1 MIDIKRR
8 KLWDKLI
15 SLLIWVLKKLPTIIA
30 IVFSSIT
37 LYYQFFWKSCDI
49 NALVTGKL
57 LDKECSQLEDA
68 FTIDIAFMNNG
79 NQYAI
84 ISKVSMILPLKL
96 LDHGS
101 IYTELRYNRC
111 ENDSAWPVIVKPG
124 EIVVKRFEFVYRGE
138 KSKAGSIRWL
148 IEKGF
153 NTGDLGIPSEKSGEE
168 YIAIKEGSIIPNTG
182 IFSIITQED
191 MNFLKEANLS
201 NYLYLFEKYGNKEAG
216 YTKINAKIRFTVIR
230 LSGET
235 KTNDLDGIELNIK
248 EQKVHFFKVT
258 QKIIKIFP

>member
-84 ISKVSMILPLKL
+84 ISKVSMILPLKS
-96 LDHGS
+96 LDRGS
-101 IYTELRYNRC
+101 IFAELYHNTG
-111 ENDSAWPVIVKPG
+111 NDISEPIIVRPG
-124 EIVVKRFEFVYRGE
+124 EIIVRRFEFVYRGE
-138 KSKAGSIRWL
+138 KSKAGSIHWL

-153 NTGDLGIPSEKSGEE
+153 NTVDFGIPSGKSGGE

-182 IFSIITQED
+182 ILSTITQED

-201 NYLYLFEKYGNKEAG
+201 NCLYLFDKYGDKEAG
-216 YTKINAKIRFTVIR
+216 YTKINAKIRFTVIS

-248 EQKVHFFKVT
+248 EEKVHLFKVT
-258 QKIIKIFP
+258 QKIIKLFP